1 MSLLK
6 GSGTLREN
14 DPLRE
19 VPLRILSLDGG
30 GIRGYSTLILI
41 HNFIYKLHV
50 SSKGIPPGD
59 EGEERDEID
68 LRPCEY
74 FDIIG
79 GTGTGGLIAIML
91 GRLRMTTT
99 QCINTYEI
107 MTQKVFQTDKTIAG
121 IPYKS
126 TLFKASKLEEAIK
139 ECVRNYENQ
148 EALEGSMIMNRT
160 PLSPQRPDS
169 IYSTQM
175 GLPRRSTSSSFRAQ
189 PGNPNAL
196 LYNRGS
202 KPKT

>member
-6 GSGTLREN
+6 GGGTLREN
-14 DPLRE
+14 DPLRD

-30 GIRGYSTLILI
+30 GIRGYSTLVLI
-41 HNFIYKLHV
+41 HSFMYKLYV
-50 SSKGIPPGD
+50 SSQGIAPGAED
-59 EGEERDEID
+59 QDRDEVD

-126 TLFKASKLEEAIK
+126 TLFKASKLEEAIR
-139 ECVRNYENQ
+139 ECVRNFENQ
-148 EALEGSMIMNRT
+148 EALEGAMIMNRT
-160 PLSPQRPDS
+160 PLSPVRPDS
-169 IYSTQM
+169 MYDTQM
-175 GLPRRSTSSSFRAQ
+175 DLNRRPTSSSFRAQ
-189 PGNPNAL
+189 PGNPNAQ